1 MATMIRESF
10 QKAVDAFKQ
19 RIPFQPYVIELEDGR
34 RFVVGDPKVLRCYAG
49 AGTFLH
55 PNGDFDF
62 VDSENV
68 KQLVELTPAPSA

>member
-1 MATMIRESF
+1 MTRENY

-19 RIPFQPYVIELEDGR
+19 RVPFQPFAIEMEDGR
-34 RFVVGDPKVLRCYAG
+34 RFVVEDPQVLHCYAG

-62 VDSENV
+62 VDSEDV
-68 KQLVELTPAPSA
+68 KQLVELTAAPSG